1 MPQGTIEVN
10 HPEGLHARP
19 AAEFVKLANRF
30 KSAVVVHLNGRE
42 ANGKSIMS
50 VMKLGANAGARID
63 LDVQGEDAD
72 QAFEALQVFLTGR
85 NGS

>member
-1 MPQGTIEVN
+1 MSQETIEVN

-30 KSAVVVHLNGRE
+30 KSTITLRLNGRQ

-50 VMKLGANAGARID
+50 VLSLGAEAGMRV
-63 LDVQGEDAD
+63 DVEIQGEDAD
-72 QAFEALQVFLTGR
+72 EAMQALKTFLAGR
-85 NGS
+85 SA

>member
-1 MPQGTIEVN
+1 MLQETIEVN

-30 KSAVVVHLNGRE
+30 KSTITVRLNGRE

-50 VMKLGANAGARID
+50 VMGLGANAGAQVD
-63 LDVQGEDAD
+63 LGVSGDDAD
-72 QAFEALQVFLTGR
+72 EAMQALKAFLTGR
-85 NGS
+85 SA

>member
-1 MPQGTIEVN
+1 MARGTIEVN

-19 AAEFVKLANRF
+19 AADFVKLANRF
-30 KSAVVVHLNGRE
+30 KSAVIVRVGSRE

-50 VMKLGANAGARID
+50 VMGLGANAGTRVD

-72 QAFEALQVFLTGR
+72 QAYEALETFLTGR
-85 NGS
+85 SA

>member
-1 MPQGTIEVN
+1 MLQETIEVH

-30 KSAVVVHLNGRE
+30 KSTITVRLNGRE

-50 VMKLGANAGARID
+50 VMGLGANAGAQVD
-63 LDVQGEDAD
+63 LGVSGDDAD
-72 QAFEALQVFLTGR
+72 EAMQALKAFLTGR
-85 NGS
+85 SA